1 VKKKMAA
8 NSETLQLIGRLTPL
22 AEVLGLIDAEVKPV
36 TPRTLD
42 VAQAAGR
49 TLAVDAAAPVR
60 PAAAPAEPRRT
71 MLARVAGS

>member
-1 VKKKMAA
+1 MAA
-8 NSETLQLIGRLTPL
+8 NSETLQLIERLTPL

-49 TLAVDAAAPVR
+49 TLGKSVV
-60 PAAAPAEPRRT
+60 
-71 MLARVAGS
+71 